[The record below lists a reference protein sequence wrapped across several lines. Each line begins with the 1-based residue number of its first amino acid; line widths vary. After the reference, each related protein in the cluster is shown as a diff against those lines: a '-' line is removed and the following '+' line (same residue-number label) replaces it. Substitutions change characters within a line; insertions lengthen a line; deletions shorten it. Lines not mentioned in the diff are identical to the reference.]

1 MKNKKASALMLTL
14 LFLAVISLA
23 RPSRTDTVETQT
35 CYTFNYGCLLVE
47 VEAPATAWPGDTINV
62 TVRANASAKIHVD
75 FINVNFSC
83 LRGNLEKVPL
93 LSTTTT
99 LENVDLDWGSLN
111 ETRYKL
117 EIPDDALPGLI
128 YGMVWYDW
136 YIKGSIPDHHQI
148 FPKAF
153 PATFIENEAYIELKE
168 DYGIL
173 ESAYTTLES
182 NYTDLQEEYH
192 ELESKIAGGN
202 NATNLMY
209 LFLITTGIFVV
220 TSILLMIRRSKSTSW

>member
-23 RPSRTDTVETQT
+23 RPARSDTVETQT
-35 CYTFNYGCLLVE
+35 CYTWDYGCLLVE
-47 VEAPATAWPGDTINV
+47 VEAPVTAWPGDTINV

-83 LRGNLEKVPL
+83 LRGNLEKFPL

-99 LENVDLDWGSLN
+99 LENVDLGWGSLN
-111 ETRYKL
+111 ETCYKL

-136 YIKGSIPDHHQI
+136 YIEGTIPDHHQI

-153 PATFIENEAYIELKE
+153 PATFIENEAYIELKA
-168 DYGIL
+168 DYDIL
-173 ESAYTTLES
+173 ESSYATLES

-192 ELESKIAGGN
+192 ELESKIGGEN

-220 TSILLMIRRSKSTSW
+220 TTILLMIRRSKSTSW

>member
-1 MKNKKASALMLTL
+1 MKNKKISALMLTV

-23 RPSRTDTVETQT
+23 KPSRTDTVETQT
-35 CYTFNYGCLLVE
+35 CYTLDYGGLLVE
-47 VEAPATAWPGDTINV
+47 IEAPATVWPGDTINV
-62 TVRANASAKIHVD
+62 TVRAKASAKIHVD

-83 LRGNLEKVPL
+83 LRGNLEEVPL

-99 LENVDLDWGSLN
+99 LENVELDWGSLN
-111 ETRYKL
+111 ESYYRL

-136 YIKGSIPDHHQI
+136 YIEGTIPDHHQI

-153 PATFIENEAYIELKE
+153 PATFIENEAYVELKV
-168 DYGIL
+168 DYEIL
-173 ESAYTTLES
+173 ESSYATLEP
-182 NYTDLQEEYH
+182 NYSDLQGEYN
-192 ELESKIAGGN
+192 ELESKIGGGS

-220 TSILLMIRRSKSTSW
+220 TTILLMIRRPKSTSW

>member
-1 MKNKKASALMLTL
+1 MKNKKASALMLTV

-23 RPSRTDTVETQT
+23 RPARTDTVETPT
-35 CYTFNYGCLLVE
+35 CYKSDYGCLLVE

-62 TVRANASAKIHVD
+62 TVRAGASAKIHID

-99 LENVDLDWGSLN
+99 LENVDLDTGSLN
-111 ETRYKL
+111 ETCYKL

-128 YGMVWYDW
+128 YGVVWYDW
-136 YIKGSIPDHHQI
+136 YIEGTHPAHMQI
-148 FPKAF
+148 FPQAF
-153 PATFIENEAYIELKE
+153 PATFIENEVYIELKA
-168 DYGIL
+168 DYDIL
-173 ESAYTTLES
+173 ESSYTTLES

-192 ELESKIAGGN
+192 ELESKIGGEN

-220 TSILLMIRRSKSTSW
+220 TSILLMIRRPKSTSW